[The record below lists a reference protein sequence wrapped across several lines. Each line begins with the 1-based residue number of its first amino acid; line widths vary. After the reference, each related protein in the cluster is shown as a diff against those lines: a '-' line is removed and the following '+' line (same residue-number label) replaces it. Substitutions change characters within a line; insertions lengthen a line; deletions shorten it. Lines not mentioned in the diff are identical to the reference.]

1 MASTWSNLGLRL
13 MATGEN
19 DNTWGAQTND
29 NWNRMEDSTDGYI
42 SVALS
47 STTHTATFTTQPTS
61 YASEEGRKRVI
72 NYTGSPGGTCT
83 VTLPNIEKVFVV
95 RNNTD
100 QSLIFTAGTGA
111 QTVTLASGFD
121 AQIYVDGSDEVHNC
135 FDQMTG
141 SVPTTSQVVTALSG
155 ATLTGALTI
164 DNTFTANSGGTFGS
178 NVSIT
183 TADNTDTLKLV
194 STDADASAGPV
205 LVLDRASGS
214 PQDGDLIGRVIY
226 RSRND
231 AGEEL
236 DLVKT
241 SCFIVDASDGTED
254 TQFEI
259 DQRIAG
265 TYRNMLT
272 MSSSTVIFNE
282 DSQDIDFRVESD
294 GNANMLFVD
303 ASTDRVG
310 IGTNSPS
317 TSLDVSGSATLQGI
331 NITDGTVRGVMVPS
345 SQNLVIKSE
354 TSDKDM
360 IFQGVDGG
368 ATITALTLDMSEAGA
383 ATFNNNVTAFSDER
397 LKTDIK
403 TIESGLD
410 KVSKMRGVTFKRDGK
425 LNSGVIAQELEKIAP
440 ELVKTADDEMG
451 TKSVAYGNMVAYLIE
466 AVKELKVEL
475 DNHKKNCHCKEE

>member
-29 NWNRMEDSTDGYI
+29 NWNRMEDSTDGYM

-47 STTHTATFTTQPTS
+47 STSHTATFTTQPTS
-61 YASEEGRKRVI
+61 YADEEGRQRVI

-83 VTLPNIEKVFVV
+83 VTLPNIEKVYVV

-141 SVPTTSQVVTALSG
+141 SVPTTAQVVTALSG

-164 DNTFTANSGGTFGS
+164 DN
-178 NVSIT
+178 
-183 TADNTDTLKLV
+183 
-194 STDADASAGPV
+194 
-205 LVLDRASGS
+205 
-214 PQDGDLIGRVIY
+214 DL
-226 RSRND
+226 
-231 AGEEL
+231 
-236 DLVKT
+236 
-241 SCFIVDASDGTED
+241 
-254 TQFEI
+254 
-259 DQRIAG
+259 
-265 TYRNMLT
+265 
-272 MSSSTVIFNE
+272 
-282 DSQDIDFRVESD
+282 
-294 GNANMLFVD
+294 
-303 ASTDRVG
+303 
-310 IGTNSPS
+310 
-317 TSLDVSGSATLQGI
+317 TLQGAAA
-331 NITDGTVRGVMVPS
+331 NIVFDESDNALEFADDAKAIFGAGGDLLIHHNGANSLIDSNTGELQILSDNIRLKNAANNETLAEFTNGSSCVFKFNDGTKLATTDTGVTVTGDMGATTATTSGTATLGGIAINDGSLRAQLVSVS
-345 SQNLVIKSE
+345 SDIVLKSE
-354 TSDKDM
+354 TSDKD
-360 IFQGVDGG
+360 IKFQGVDGG
-368 ATITALTLDMSEAGA
+368 STVTALTLDMSEAGA

-410 KVSKMRGVTFKRDGK
+410 KVSQMRGVTFKKDDK
-425 LNSGVIAQELEKIAP
+425 LNSGVVAQELEKIAP

-451 TKSVAYGNMVAYLIE
+451 TKSVAYGNMVGYLIE

>member
-29 NWNRMEDSTDGYI
+29 NWNRMEDSTDGYM

-47 STTHTATFTTQPTS
+47 STSHTATFTTQPTS
-61 YASEEGRKRVI
+61 YADEEGRQRVI

-141 SVPTTSQVVTALSG
+141 SVPTTAQVVTALSG

-164 DNTFTANSGGTFGS
+164 DN
-178 NVSIT
+178 
-183 TADNTDTLKLV
+183 
-194 STDADASAGPV
+194 
-205 LVLDRASGS
+205 
-214 PQDGDLIGRVIY
+214 DL
-226 RSRND
+226 
-231 AGEEL
+231 
-236 DLVKT
+236 
-241 SCFIVDASDGTED
+241 
-254 TQFEI
+254 
-259 DQRIAG
+259 
-265 TYRNMLT
+265 
-272 MSSSTVIFNE
+272 
-282 DSQDIDFRVESD
+282 
-294 GNANMLFVD
+294 
-303 ASTDRVG
+303 
-310 IGTNSPS
+310 
-317 TSLDVSGSATLQGI
+317 TLQGAAA
-331 NITDGTVRGVMVPS
+331 NIVFDESDNALEFADDAKAIFGAGGDLLIHHNGANSLIDSNTGELQILSDNLRLKNAANNETLAEFTNGSSCVFKFNDGTKLATTDTGVTVTGDMGATTATTSGTATLGGIAINDGSLRAQLVSVS
-345 SQNLVIKSE
+345 SDIVLKSE
-354 TSDKDM
+354 TSDKD
-360 IFQGVDGG
+360 IKFQGVDGG
-368 ATITALTLDMSEAGA
+368 STVTALTLDMSEAGA

-410 KVSKMRGVTFKRDGK
+410 KVSQMRGVTFKKDDK
-425 LNSGVIAQELEKIAP
+425 LNSGVVAQELEKIAP

-451 TKSVAYGNMVAYLIE
+451 TKSVAYGNMVGYLIE